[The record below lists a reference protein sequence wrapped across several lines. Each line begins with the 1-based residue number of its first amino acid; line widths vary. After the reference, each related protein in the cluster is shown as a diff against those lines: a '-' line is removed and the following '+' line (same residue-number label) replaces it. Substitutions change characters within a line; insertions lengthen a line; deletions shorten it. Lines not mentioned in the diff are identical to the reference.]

1 MSLYM
6 IPSGAVFTTSSF
18 VVIACGTDPHTL
30 VQVHL
35 GDSVTGIGGKIVEYG
50 ISFDGSTAA
59 TPAIVELFASTTGTT
74 GMTAHSATSI
84 IDYDGHSHRHEPNT
98 DNNPFAYGTAETA
111 FSDGTVT
118 EAAAN
123 VRLFDV
129 QHIAPTNQFVK
140 QWPLGREPIFDP
152 DDFVHLR
159 VHASAAV
166 NAIAYVIVEV

>member
-1 MSLYM
+1 MSIYM
-6 IPSGAVFTTSSF
+6 IPSGAAFTTSSF

-35 GDSVTGIGGKIVEYG
+35 GDSITQVGRIVEWG
-50 ISFDGSTAA
+50 VSFDGSSGA
-59 TPAIVELFASTTGTT
+59 TPAICELFASTTGTT
-74 GMTAHSATSI
+74 GMTAHAATSI
-84 IDYDGHSHRHEPNT
+84 IDYDAHAHRHEPNA
-98 DNNPFAYGTAETA
+98 DNFPFAYGTAETA

-118 EAAAN
+118 VAAAN

-140 QWPLGREPIFDP
+140 QWPLGREPMFDP
-152 DDFVHLR
+152 DDFVQLR

-166 NAIAYVIVEV
+166 NAIAYVIVEI